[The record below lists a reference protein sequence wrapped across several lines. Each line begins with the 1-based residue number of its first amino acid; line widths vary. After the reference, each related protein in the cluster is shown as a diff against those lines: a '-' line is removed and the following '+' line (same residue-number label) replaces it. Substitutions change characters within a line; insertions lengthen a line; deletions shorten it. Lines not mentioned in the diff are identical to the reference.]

1 MRDIEN
7 TANLTGESVQHL
19 EKVILEISDSA
30 NEISGIT
37 AKTNMLAL
45 NASIEAARAGEHGR
59 GFSVVAEQI
68 RVLAENSRQAS
79 ASIES
84 VVENVLT
91 MLNQVK
97 ESNEQNLISV
107 NSGIAQISNARQ
119 EAQQLGQLQAD
130 SRGKTEQIAESSSQT
145 NGHSQ
150 KVSKMAE
157 EMAALVQNSLD
168 RAGSIVEEANNQE
181 KITDMTGQTFSAVD
195 QMARELYELSRFD
208 KTEEGD
214 GQS

>member
-1 MRDIEN
+1 M
-7 TANLTGESVQHL
+7 
-19 EKVILEISDSA
+19 
-30 NEISGIT
+30 
-37 AKTNMLAL
+37 
-45 NASIEAARAGEHGR
+45 
-59 GFSVVAEQI
+59 
-68 RVLAENSRQAS
+68 LAENSRQAS

-97 ESNEQNLISV
+97 ESNEQNLVSV

-119 EAQQLGQLQAD
+119 EAQELGQLQAD

-145 NGHSQ
+145 SGHSQ

-208 KTEEGD
+208 KAEEGD
-214 GQS
+214 GRS